1 MISVQQLKHEVQE
14 HAQAM
19 GVQPKEIHV
28 RQMKTKWAS
37 CSTRGRITLD
47 TGLLHQP
54 EEFRREAIIHD
65 LLHLRHPNHGKVFK
79 ALLKAHL
86 G

>member
-1 MISVQQLKHEVQE
+1 MNARNNAEEV
-14 HAQAM
+14 
-19 GVQPKEIHV
+19 GVKPKEIHV
-28 RQMKTKWAS
+28 RQMKRKWAS

-54 EEFRREAIIHD
+54 RHFRREAIIRD
-65 LLHLRHPNHGKVFK
+65 LLHLRHPNHGKMFR

-86 G
+86 S